1 MPSFE
6 NILPGFGYK
15 VSASTSNYIKL
26 LLGAVML
33 AGGEVL
39 LKVGSGTSTGDAD
52 SMLNFAALM
61 HAGTWFGII
70 LYVANFAVWLD
81 VLRTMPVGIAFAVQS
96 VIQLLVPIAAS
107 AILKEQIS
115 MGRAFGILLVF
126 AGVLLAAASSAKAEG
141 RL

>member
-15 VSASTSNYIKL
+15 VSASTNNYIKL
-26 LLGAVML
+26 LLGAFLL

-52 SMLNFAALM
+52 SMLNFAALA
-61 HAGTWFGII
+61 HAGTWLGII

-81 VLRTMPVGIAFAVQS
+81 VLRTMPVGIAFSIQS
-96 VIQLLVPIAAS
+96 VIQLIVPIAAS
-107 AILKEQIS
+107 AFLNEQIS
-115 MGRAFGILLVF
+115 VGRALGITLVF
-126 AGVLLAAASSAKAEG
+126 AGVLLAAAPSARAEE